1 MRHQSSL
8 VRMQLIIIVLI
19 LPTAFYSNYALAQTT
34 PPTVSITSPTK
45 NASLKGFVTITVQAT
60 SPDGIASVEVLYT
73 QGIVSQDIPPGP
85 KLQAPYSWNWN
96 TSTVDNGTY
105 TLQAQAFDNNGNNAT
120 STPITVTI
128 ANGPPGAPALIPGS
142 LGLLVVVVA
151 LAAVGV
157 MVLYRKRS
165 RSSLNLPRTSATQNS
180 NL

>member
-1 MRHQSSL
+1 M
-8 VRMQLIIIVLI
+8 IVLI
-19 LPTAFYSNYALAQTT
+19 LQAAFHSSYALAQTT
-34 PPTVSITSPTK
+34 PPTVTITSPSN
-45 NASLKGFVTITVQAT
+45 NARLNGLVTVTVQAT

-85 KLQAPYSWNWN
+85 RLQIPYSWNWN
-96 TSTVDNGTY
+96 TSLVENGTY
-105 TLQAQAFDNNGNNAT
+105 MLKAQAFDYYGNNAT

-128 ANGPPGAPALIPGS
+128 ANGPAGAPALTPGS
-142 LGLLVVVVA
+142 IGLLVVVVA

-165 RSSLNLPRTSATQNS
+165 HQNLNLPRTSATQQL